1 MRKLNVII
9 GLLLITSLIA
19 PLCSA
24 DGFGVL
30 MDIEA
35 EGEEP
40 TGNLTA
46 EFNIEVNYTT
56 YTVNLTDNSTGEGDI
71 NITWWNW
78 QLGDG
83 STSTSRNVTHTYD
96 IDWSII
102 NSTVD
107 TVSIRIKLEVENET
121 QSEYDWIAKVVTFTR
136 PDAEVETYIELPME
150 MIVALMAVII
160 VIALVYVFL
169 NVTEGV
175 FKR

>member
-1 MRKLNVII
+1 MRKLNILI
-9 GLLLITSLIA
+9 GLLLITSIIT

-56 YTVNLTDNSTGEGDI
+56 YTVNFTDNSTSEGDI

-96 IDWSII
+96 INWSAIS
-102 NSTVD
+102 STVD
-107 TVSIRIKLEVENET
+107 TVQVRIKLEVENET
-121 QSEYDWIAKVVTFTR
+121 QSEYDWIAKIVTFTR
-136 PDAEVETYIELPME
+136 PESEAETYYDLPME
-150 MIVALMAVII
+150 LIVALMAVII
-160 VIALVYVFL
+160 MIVLVMVFL
-169 NVTEGV
+169 NITEGV
-175 FKR
+175 LKR